1 MITVGLPVGKKG
13 YRERYNKMVKN
24 NLSALRKKSAQ
35 RKPKIMIGMGTCGL
49 GAGANGVLA
58 SIENE
63 LKKQKQS
70 VDIIRT
76 GCIGMC
82 SHEVLVDVIIPGR
95 TRVTY
100 SGVKPDMVPQIV
112 EEHIGNGT
120 VVKKFALSQMYLD
133 GQSADMYKDLPF
145 FDELAQNSSQVKL
158 VSRNCGIIDPDS
170 IDEYI
175 ERGGYVALKKALRM
189 KELAVIGEVSMSGLR
204 GRGGGGFET
213 GWKWESC
220 AKYVNDQKYIIC
232 NADEGDPGAFM
243 DRSLLEGDPHSV
255 LEGMIIGGYAVG
267 ATKGYIYVRAEYPLA
282 IERLELAIKQAKRYG
297 FLGTNILGSKYS
309 LDIILKEGAGA
320 FVCGE
325 STAMQF
331 SIEGKRGM
339 PRTRPPQ
346 SVEAGLWDKPTTLNN
361 VETFANVP
369 MIIDK
374 GAEWYSRVGT
384 EKSKGTK
391 IFSLTGNVKRAGLVE
406 VPMGTTIREIVF
418 DMGGGI
424 PKKKKFKAVQIG
436 GPSGGCLTEAY
447 LDTPIDFESLKEAG
461 AMMGSGSF
469 VVLDET
475 TCMVDMARFFLEF
488 CTSESCGKCPPCR
501 VGTVLMLEI
510 LNRITQG
517 EGKEEDIGILEKMS
531 DEVRTMSLCGLG
543 QSAPNPI
550 KSTLRYFRDE
560 YLAHIRDKE
569 CPTASCVALHKYTV
583 ISDKCTKCTL
593 CIKNCPVDAI
603 SGSREEVA
611 FIDKEKCIECNL
623 CYAKCNFMA
632 IK

>member
-1 MITVGLPVGKKG
+1 
-13 YRERYNKMVKN
+13 MVKKIR
-24 NLSALRKKSAQ
+24 STVRKNQVDK
-35 RKPKIMIGMGTCGL
+35 RTKIMIGMGTCGL
-49 GAGANGVLA
+49 GAGAKGVLA
-58 SIENE
+58 SLEKE
-63 LKKQKQS
+63 LKAQKQE

-82 SHEVLVDVIIPGR
+82 SYEVLLDVILPGLN
-95 TRVTY
+95 RVTY
-100 SGVKPDMVPQIV
+100 SGVKPDMVPKIV
-112 EEHIGNGT
+112 EEHIGNGK
-120 VVKKFALSQMYLD
+120 VVNKFALSQMSLSAKGVKKYD
-133 GQSADMYKDLPF
+133 GLPF
-145 FDELAQNSSQVKL
+145 FEDLDQNKDQL
-158 VSRNCGIIDPDS
+158 RYVSKNCGIIDPDS
-170 IDEYI
+170 IADYI
-175 ERGGYVALKKALRM
+175 DGGGYEALKKVLTMR
-189 KELAVIGEVSMSGLR
+189 KKDVIAEISMSGLR

-220 AKYVNDQKYIIC
+220 AKYVDDVKYIIC

-255 LEGMIIGGYAVG
+255 LEGMIVGGYAID

-282 IERLELAIKQAKRYG
+282 IKRLELAIKQAKDHG
-297 FLGTNILGSKYS
+297 FLGKNILGSKYS

-346 SVEAGLWDKPTTLNN
+346 SVEAGLWDKPTCLNN

-369 MIIDK
+369 LIIDK
-374 GAEWYSRVGT
+374 GAAWYSTTGT
-384 EKSKGTK
+384 ENSKGTK
-391 IFSLTGNVKRAGLVE
+391 MFSLTGNIKRAGLVE
-406 VPMGTTIREIVF
+406 VPMGTTIRKIVF

-436 GPSGGCLTEAY
+436 GPSGGCLPEAY
-447 LDTPIDFESLKEAG
+447 LDSPIDFESLKAAG

-469 VVLDET
+469 VVVDET

-488 CTSESCGKCPPCR
+488 STNESCGKCPPCR

-510 LNRITQG
+510 LVRITQG
-517 EGKEEDIGILEKMS
+517 EGKEEDLDVLEKMS
-531 DEVRTMSLCGLG
+531 GEIRKMSLCGLG
-543 QSAPNPI
+543 QSAPNPV
-550 KSTLRYFRDE
+550 KSTIRFFREE

-569 CPTASCVALHKYTV
+569 CPTAVCVALHKYTV
-583 ISDKCTKCTL
+583 VPEKCTKCTL
-593 CIKNCPVDAI
+593 CVRSCPVDAI
-603 SGSREEVA
+603 TGSRDEVA

-623 CYAKCNFMA
+623 CYDKCNFMA